1 MNNWIAPVEVRS
13 EDVEELRRAK
23 LLLERPSLAVKLTD
37 ALGAPIERGFKL
49 LPEKWSESINSAVRV
64 SLERALTVA
73 VRSLR
78 SSGTRSTRNRLHR
91 LAVAA
96 AGAGGG
102 AFGLA
107 GLVVELPLSTTIMLR
122 SIADIARSEG
132 EDIGRIESQ
141 LACLEV
147 FALGGRSPKDDSAET
162 GYFAVRSAL
171 AGTVSEA
178 ARYLTERGL
187 TEKGAP
193 ALVRLVT
200 AIGGR
205 FGVAVSEKI
214 AATAIP
220 VLGALGGAVVNTL
233 FINHF
238 QDMAKGHFTV
248 RRLERAYGRSVVK
261 DLYNQLES

>member
-1 MNNWIAPVEVRS
+1 M
-13 EDVEELRRAK
+13 
-23 LLLERPSLAVKLTD
+23 LLERPSLAVRLTD

-49 LPEKWSESINSAVRV
+49 LPARWSETINSAVQL
-64 SLERALTVA
+64 SLERALSVA
-73 VRSLR
+73 LRSLR
-78 SSGTRSTRNRLHR
+78 PEQGRLARNRLHK

-96 AGAGGG
+96 TGAGGG

-107 GLVVELPLSTTIMLR
+107 GLVVELPVSTTIMLR
-122 SIADIARSEG
+122 SIADIARAEG
-132 EDIGRIESQ
+132 EDIGLIEGQ

-147 FALGGRSPKDDSAET
+147 FALGGRTPLDDAAET

-178 ARYLTERGL
+178 ARYLAERGL

-193 ALVRLVT
+193 ALLRLLG

-214 AATAIP
+214 AATAVP
-220 VLGALGGAVVNTL
+220 VIGALGGAAVNTL

-238 QDMAKGHFTV
+238 QDMAQGHFTV
-248 RRLERAYGRSVVK
+248 RRLERVYGHSVIQR
-261 DLYNQLES
+261 LYEQLD